1 MTLNAADAAPRASST
16 TADTS
21 AGILRRCP
29 PDSTP
34 RTLSPA
40 RNEEA
45 NSSLTVMR
53 EVPTRTLS
61 PARNVWSAFTDLLCY
76 G

>member
-1 MTLNAADAAPRASST
+1 
-16 TADTS
+16 
-21 AGILRRCP
+21 
-29 PDSTP
+29 
-34 RTLSPA
+34 
-40 RNEEA
+40 
-45 NSSLTVMR
+45 VMR

>member
-1 MTLNAADAAPRASST
+1 MKLNAVDAAPRASST
-16 TADTS
+16 TAETS
-21 AGILRRCP
+21 AGIRRRGP

-34 RTLSPA
+34 RTLSPG
-40 RNEEA
+40 RNEDA

-61 PARNVWSAFTDLLCY
+61 PARNVSSAFTDLLCY